1 MKNDPNDWVLILSVC
16 VVFGLILYAIG
27 KFILGL

>member
-16 VVFGLILYAIG
+16 VGLGLILYAIG

>member
-16 VVFGLILYAIG
+16 VVLGLILYSIG